1 MAHAQPVSS
10 FRQEPRVSIRGQRV
24 DPVDEKVDV
33 EGPPRYDVS
42 LAEEVGFE
50 PTEPCG
56 SHAFQACRFGRS
68 RTPPDNGA
76 RTEARHNDT
85 TTRRHFRST
94 TAEVYM
100 VATRAPLPQ
109 PEILD
114 TSGRQ
119 LRRSTWSPA
128 PLPVSLGL
136 PPRSAEASKFATR
149 ASLSSSAFTQ
159 RGLERQRQTRLVSEA
174 NGGLGSA
181 VLDQPHA

>member
-85 TTRRHFRST
+85 TNRRHFRST

-100 VATRAPLPQ
+100 VA
-109 PEILD
+109 
-114 TSGRQ
+114 
-119 LRRSTWSPA
+119 
-128 PLPVSLGL
+128 
-136 PPRSAEASKFATR
+136 RSAPCFARTSAEIRGSFQVRYASFALLKRFHSARFGAPATNSVSERSERR
-149 ASLSSSAFTQ
+149 ARLGGARPTSCMRSLSRSLPTPSTTLA
-159 RGLERQRQTRLVSEA
+159 RR
-174 NGGLGSA
+174 
-181 VLDQPHA
+181 